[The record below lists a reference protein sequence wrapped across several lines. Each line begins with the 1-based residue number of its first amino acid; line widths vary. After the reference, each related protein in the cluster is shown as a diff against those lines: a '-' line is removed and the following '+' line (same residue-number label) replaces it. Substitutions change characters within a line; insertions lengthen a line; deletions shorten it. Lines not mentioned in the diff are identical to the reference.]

1 MPENRYVR
9 TLRRAVEVAGGED
22 ELAAVLRTSPE
33 VLRLWLSGEIAPPL
47 KKYLAALELVT
58 QAADKRQPNR

>member
-9 TLRRAVEVAGGED
+9 TLRRAVEIAGGE
-22 ELAAVLRTSPE
+22 EALASHLRTSPE
-33 VLRLWLSGEIAPPL
+33 VLRRWVSGELAPPL

-58 QAADKRQPNR
+58 QAASKRAPNR